1 MVWIGFQRPIVSVGW
16 GRACPVLSCHPA
28 TPLSPEAKEAWIG
41 TGTGIGIGI
50 GGAGPRAARAIV
62 IESATRCEEG
72 KANRK

>member
-1 MVWIGFQRPIVSVGW
+1 MVWIGFQRPIVSANW

-28 TPLSPEAKEAWIG
+28 TPLSPEAKEAWIRTG
-41 TGTGIGIGI
+41 TGTGI

-62 IESATRCEEG
+62 IEGATRCEEG